1 MKLERETNNNNEKLG
16 KWGNLGRL
24 LFSCFLAVSEAFHPC
39 FEVRINSCFHGFI
52 HVSAQQP
59 LLMQVPGHVLHPG
72 SQGKCRARV

>member
-1 MKLERETNNNNEKLG
+1 MGKLG
-16 KWGNLGRL
+16 PTAV
-24 LFSCFLAVSEAFHPC
+24 SCFLVVSADFHPC